1 MAVLNTARA
10 VMKDVETRKQVH
22 IIKDALNK
30 LGKEFERFDTRMK
43 KLADHIRLAHD
54 DALEVHTTS
63 KKISDRFRKIE
74 AVELEHP
81 QQDVL
86 VDVLE
91 GDEA

>member
-1 MAVLNTARA
+1 
-10 VMKDVETRKQVH
+10 MKDVETRKQVH

-54 DALEVHTTS
+54 DAVEVHTTS

-86 VDVLE
+86 EVLE
-91 GDEA
+91 GE